1 MAIRVAINGFGR
13 IGRNVFKVLSQRD
26 GIDVVAINDLADNEM
41 LAHLLKYDT
50 VTHRFFG
57 DTTVKATD
65 EAIQVGD
72 QTIQV
77 LSEREPANLPWGD
90 LGIDV
95 TVESTGIFRSREQV
109 EWHLQAGA
117 GKVVLTVPPKTELDN
132 MVVLGVND
140 DTITPEQK
148 MLSNASCT
156 TNCLA
161 PIAKILNDSFGID
174 HGIMTTVHAY
184 TNDQHVA
191 DLPHSDPRRARAA
204 AQNIIPTTTGAARA
218 VGKVL
223 PALDGKLDG
232 LSLRVPV
239 VNGSIVDLVVELEK
253 DTTVEEINAAVRAAA
268 DGPMN
273 GIVEYTEDP
282 IVSSDIIMNPHSAIF
297 DSKATMVLGGSG
309 SSAKVLAW
317 YDNEWGY
324 SNRVCDLI
332 ERITSM
338 ETGKVKAS

>member
-1 MAIRVAINGFGR
+1 
-13 IGRNVFKVLSQRD
+13 K
-26 GIDVVAINDLADNEM
+26 
-41 LAHLLKYDT
+41 
-50 VTHRFFG
+50 
-57 DTTVKATD
+57 
-65 EAIQVGD
+65 
-72 QTIQV
+72 
-77 LSEREPANLPWGD
+77 
-90 LGIDV
+90 
-95 TVESTGIFRSREQV
+95 
-109 EWHLQAGA
+109 
-117 GKVVLTVPPKTELDN
+117 KVVLTVPPKAPLDN

-148 MLSNASCT
+148 TLSNASCT

-204 AQNIIPTTTGAARA
+204 AQNIIPTTTGAAKA

-223 PALDGKLDG
+223 PELEGKLDG

-253 DTTVEEINAAVRAAA
+253 DTTAEEINAAVKAAA
-268 DGPMN
+268 EGPMR
-273 GIVEYTEDP
+273 GIVEYTEDL
-282 IVSSDIIMNPHSAIF
+282 IVSSDIITNPHSAVF
-297 DSKATMVLGGSG
+297 DADATMVLGGTG
-309 SSAKVLAW
+309 RSAKVFAW

-324 SNRVCDLI
+324 SNRVGDLI
-332 ERITSM
+332 ERITS
-338 ETGKVKAS
+338 